1 MDRLSMLL
9 EAERRGIL
17 PPDHQAMLDEARRRG
32 LVSDPQEAPPTD
44 VTSSLQ
50 AGAISAGRVL
60 DRTAAG
66 LRDITPA
73 PIRNAVDS
81 LGNALGMAPAPS
93 TDPQTIAN
101 AESVYAP
108 LEKQYPKATFMG
120 DLAARAPVTNPIGM
134 GIMAATEIGTPG
146 ERLARGGLAYGS
158 GKLGEWIGGKIAD
171 KLASRAENAATA
183 RVAQQSQNAV
193 SDQAA
198 KAAID
203 AGYKLP
209 PTMVNPTPLNRGL
222 EGLAGKITT
231 QQQLSIANQ
240 PTTRALLAK
249 DIGLPPDVPLTIDAL
264 QNVRAEAGK
273 AYDALSQAGSLTAD
287 KPYAE
292 KLLNIAQ
299 AYDKRHAGLDS
310 LKIPQVEAII
320 REVQQPN
327 MPAGT
332 AVELIKT
339 LREEGFSN
347 KVSQKASDKF
357 LGRTQVDVADA
368 LENLI
373 DRNLAQSGQQDLLGA
388 YRAARQTIAKTYTI
402 QKAINPSTGA
412 INAGKLVA
420 ELRKGKPLSGGTKT
434 VAEAAAA
441 FPKALQE
448 VTTSMPGVS
457 PLDFAASLVGGHT
470 MGGAGAG
477 IPLARPLAR
486 GLITSG
492 PYQAAMVKPQSYAPG
507 LAEGLL
513 AKAAANP
520 EAMQMGGGLLGLF
533 GQRLA
538 QRLYP

>member
-1 MDRLSMLL
+1 MDRVSMLL

-32 LVSDPQEAPPTD
+32 LISEPQEAPPTD
-44 VTSSLQ
+44 VTSPLQ
-50 AGAISAGRVL
+50 AGAIAAGRVL

-66 LRDITPA
+66 LRDLTPA
-73 PIRNAVDS
+73 PIRNAIDAA
-81 LGNALGMAPAPS
+81 GNALGMAPAPS
-93 TDPQTIAN
+93 TDKQTIAN
-101 AESVYAP
+101 AEAVYAP

-134 GIMAATEIGTPG
+134 GIMAATEIGSPA

-158 GKLGEWIGGKIAD
+158 GKLGEWVGGKIAD
-171 KLASRAENAATA
+171 GLASRAESAATA
-183 RVAQQSQNAV
+183 RAAQQSQNAV

-198 KAAID
+198 RAAMD

-209 PTMVNPTPLNRGL
+209 PTMVNPTPVNRGL

-240 PTTRALLAK
+240 PTTRAILAK
-249 DIGLPPDVPLTIDAL
+249 DIGLSPDVPLTIDAL
-264 QNVRAEAGK
+264 QGVRNEAGK
-273 AYDALSQAGSLTAD
+273 AYDALAQAGSLTAD

-292 KLLNIAQ
+292 KLLSLAQ
-299 AYDKRHAGLDS
+299 SYDKRHAGLDS

-320 REVQQPN
+320 REVQRPN

-339 LREEGFSN
+339 LREEGFGN
-347 KVSQKASDKF
+347 KAAQKTSDKY
-357 LGRTQVDVADA
+357 LGKTQIDVANA
-368 LENLI
+368 LEDLI
-373 DRNLAQSGQQDLLGA
+373 DRNLAQSGNQDLLGA

-402 QKAINPSTGA
+402 QKAINPATGA

-448 VTTSMPGVS
+448 VTTSMPGLS
-457 PLDFAASLVGGHT
+457 PLDYMGGLIGGQA

-477 IPLARPLAR
+477 IPLVRPLAR

-492 PYQAAMVKPQSYAPG
+492 PYQAAMVKPQSYTPG
-507 LAEGLL
+507 MAERLL
-513 AKAAANP
+513 AKAGDSP
-520 EAMQMGGGLLGLF
+520 EAMQLGGGLLGLF
-533 GQRLA
+533 GQRLG